1 MTEPTNAQLAGY
13 LRVWAKEMK
22 PGEAGRQWLILA
34 GERLELGEPT
44 PPCPNCGSV
53 HRVQPTTNA
62 CAACGR
68 EIGGEVMPDIA
79 PTDSSG
85 E

>member
-1 MTEPTNAQLAGY
+1 MIEPTNAQLAGY
-13 LRVWAKEMK
+13 LREWAKEM
-22 PGEAGRQWLILA
+22 PPLEAGKQWLHLA
-34 GERLELGEPT
+34 ADRLRDHEPT
-44 PPCPNCGSV
+44 PPCPHCGSV
-53 HRVQPTTNA
+53 YRVEPTTNA

-68 EIGGEVMPDIA
+68 EIGGEVTPDIA